1 MLEITSVKDGL
12 VIDHIEA
19 GFGIKIFNYLK
30 LDKADYRVAL
40 IMNAE
45 SSQIGRKDLIKI
57 EKENCDDIDFTMLGM
72 ISPSITIDIVKNEEI
87 VKKIKPELPKSVTNV
102 LFCKNPRCI
111 TSTEKYVPHIFKLYN
126 HKKGT
131 YKCEYCENIRRLG
144 DM

>member
-12 VIDHIEA
+12 VIDHIEV

-57 EKENCDDIDFTMLGM
+57 EKENCDDIDFTMN
-72 ISPSITIDIVKNEEI
+72 SVKTDTTATTEETND
-87 VKKIKPELPKSVTNV
+87 KPIE
-102 LFCKNPRCI
+102 FEI
-111 TSTEKYVPHIFKLYN
+111 GSTP
-126 HKKGT
+126 T
-131 YKCEYCENIRRLG
+131 W
-144 DM
+144 DSTQA

>member
-12 VIDHIEA
+12 VIDHIEV

-57 EKENCDDIDFTMLGM
+57 ENTYINKEVDIRKIFEKEYTTKVGNTGLGLW
-72 ISPSITIDIVKNEEI
+72 
-87 VKKIKPELPKSVTNV
+87 KIKDILSKDDNFD
-102 LFCKNPRCI
+102 LFTTKDD
-111 TSTEKYVPHIFKLYN
+111 YMFKQQLEIY
-126 HKKGT
+126 
-131 YKCEYCENIRRLG
+131 R
-144 DM
+144 

>member
-1 MLEITSVKDGL
+1 
-12 VIDHIEA
+12 
-19 GFGIKIFNYLK
+19 
-30 LDKADYRVAL
+30 
-40 IMNAE
+40 MNAE

-131 YKCEYCENIRRLG
+131 YKCEYCENIRKLG